1 MSALLGRLVLRG
13 LPYRHCAT
21 LQWPSKEAL
30 KRQPKLGVD
39 FRLLVDGTHEEILA
53 DLRKMV

>member
-1 MSALLGRLVLRG
+1 
-13 LPYRHCAT
+13 

-39 FRLLVDGTHEEILA
+39 YRLLVDGTPEEILA
-53 DLRKMV
+53 DLRKTVCPGRAEYSGF